1 MGNYW
6 CTYTFI
12 IDGEE
17 ISVVAKDSNGNESI
31 KIVTIIIKKNKKL
44 LLTKKNS
51 KKMAYSFLLQQADI
65 EVN

>member
-17 ISVVAKDSNGNESI
+17 ISVVAKDSDGAERELK
-31 KIVTIIIKKNKKL
+31 KILEQRK
-44 LLTKKNS
+44 S
-51 KKMAYSFLLQQADI
+51 K
-65 EVN
+65 

>member
-17 ISVVAKDSNGNESI
+17 ISVVAKDSDEADR
-31 KIVTIIIKKNKKL
+31 KL
-44 LLTKKNS
+44 KEILEQRKS
-51 KKMAYSFLLQQADI
+51 K
-65 EVN
+65 